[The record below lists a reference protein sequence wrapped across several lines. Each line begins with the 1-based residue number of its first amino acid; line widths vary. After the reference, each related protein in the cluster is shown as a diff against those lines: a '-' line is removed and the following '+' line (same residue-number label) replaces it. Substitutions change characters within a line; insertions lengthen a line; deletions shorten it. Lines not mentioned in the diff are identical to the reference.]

1 MFRVDLWAR
10 QHPNGAKYLLHLRFR
25 HLWGLVLHD
34 SLEWPYRQRET
45 GQDGMGE
52 TSGNGQERADCGVFC
67 FLCRCLLLF
76 EFFLDSQHCFQGFFF
91 WCVVSPFS
99 FLYIK
104 RFFFLL
110 PFVHYTISCSNLSS
124 TLSFNFF
131 PALHLPFC
139 NAAAAK
145 IGTPNFA
152 AGQSYLHILYGRIPE
167 CNIRSAIACCGAQLN
182 A

>member
-1 MFRVDLWAR
+1 MAKLLETGRNVLIVECFAFCVVVVAFRVLFGL
-10 QHPNGAKYLLHLRFR
+10 PTLL
-25 HLWGLVLHD
+25 
-34 SLEWPYRQRET
+34 
-45 GQDGMGE
+45 
-52 TSGNGQERADCGVFC
+52 SGF
-67 FLCRCLLLF
+67 LLLV
-76 EFFLDSQHCFQGFFF
+76 CR
-91 WCVVSPFS
+91 SPFS

>member
-45 GQDGMGE
+45 GQDGMAKLLE
-52 TSGNGQERADCGVFC
+52 TGRNVLIVECFAFCVVVVAFRVLFGLPTLLSGF
-67 FLCRCLLLF
+67 LLLV
-76 EFFLDSQHCFQGFFF
+76 CR
-91 WCVVSPFS
+91 SPFS